1 VDLKGQT
8 VLPGLIDA
16 HGHVFGL
23 GQMLTQLDLS
33 QTTSLQAP

>member
-1 VDLKGQT
+1 

-33 QTTSLQAP
+33 GSRPR